1 MTNKLARILFVGT
14 LLLLSLSSVMAKG
27 DKEGSE
33 TVTVFEG
40 SANNPYQ
47 ITAEPLNLKI
57 WFHARNSIVYKED
70 WPVEQEARKMTNVY
84 LESVAP
90 QNSTSSIE
98 SFQIHLATGQLADII
113 GLDAGRDHFMTYGME
128 GAFEPLNDLIDM
140 YAPDIKKV
148 LDAMPSLRNYITA
161 PDGNI
166 YFIPYIADGTAAG
179 GYFIRQDWLD
189 ALNLEVPKNVDD
201 FYNVLKAFKERDPNG
216 NGKDDEIPYFDR
228 ATGAAEVFR
237 LVTLWGGHSEEF
249 YVENG
254 KVKYSFVQ
262 EEFKEGIK
270 NLAKWYKEGLIDS
283 EVLTRGKKSRDI
295 LFGNNTGGATHD
307 WFGSTLG
314 YNQKL
319 SKQVPGFKL
328 VTMAPPV
335 NTKGKQ
341 IEEFA
346 RTPYKPDG
354 WAMSSTNKHKIETMK
369 YMNFWFTEA
378 GRRLSNFGIEGL
390 QYDMIDGKPVFKS
403 EILNS
408 TTNVTDQLWN
418 IGAQIPKGFYQDFEY
433 ERQWLT
439 PDAKLGMEMYMDNGY
454 IQSPY
459 PVLALTP
466 AEKEAYDKV
475 HINIKTYVDEIKIKW
490 LLGAEDVDKTWEE
503 FVNTLNDYGLKTL
516 VDTQQSAYNRLK

>member
-1 MTNKLARILFVGT
+1 MTNKLARILILGSV
-14 LLLLSLSSVMAKG
+14 LLLSVISVMANG
-27 DKEGSE
+27 QNENSE
-33 TVTVFEG
+33 ALSTFE
-40 SANNPYQ
+40 ATAENPYQ
-47 ITAEPLNLKI
+47 ITAEPLNLKV

-70 WPVEQEARKMTNVY
+70 WPVEQEARKMTNIY

-98 SFQIHLATGQLADII
+98 SFQIHLASGDLADIV
-113 GLDAGRDHFMTYGME
+113 GLDRGRDHFMTYGME

-189 ALNLEVPKNVDD
+189 ALDLPMPKTVDD
-201 FYNVLKAFKERDPNG
+201 FYNVLTAFKFNDPNG
-216 NGKDDEIPYFDR
+216 NGKSDEIPFFDR
-228 ATGAAEVFR
+228 STGAAEVNR

-254 KVKYSFVQ
+254 KVKYSFMQ
-262 EEFKEGIK
+262 PEFKEGMK
-270 NLAKWYKEGLIDS
+270 NIAKWYKEGLIDA

-319 SKQVPGFKL
+319 PEQVPGFNL
-328 VTMAPPV
+328 VTMPPPI
-335 NTKGKQ
+335 NTKGQQ

-354 WAMSSTNKHKIETMK
+354 WAMAASNKHKVETIK
-369 YMNFWFTEA
+369 YMNFWFTEI
-378 GRRLSNFGIEGL
+378 GRRMSNFGIEGL
-390 QYDMIDGKPVFKS
+390 QYDMIDGKPVFKP

-408 TTNVTDQLWN
+408 STNVTDQLWN

-439 PDAKLGMEMYMDNGY
+439 PDAKVGMEMYMENGY
-454 IQSPY
+454 IQTPF
-459 PVLALTP
+459 PVLALT
-466 AEKEAYDKV
+466 AEEKDAYDKV
-475 HINIKTYVDEIKIKW
+475 HTNIETFTNEMKQKW
-490 LLGAEDVDKTWEE
+490 LLGAEDVDSTWDNY
-503 FVNTLNDYGLKTL
+503 VKTLNDYGVKIL
-516 VDTQQSAYNRLK
+516 VDSQQSAYNRLK